1 MTKDIIGQT
10 AMIRY
15 RMAVKDVFYGG
26 GVVPGSRSFTL
37 MGDTAERLM
46 TKVYKN
52 AGRCVGIKRLR
63 LYVPVFAGDYMEFHS
78 RVVAIE
84 GDETIIEVRSFKIAY
99 LPEKPDYTSSIDVFE
114 EPPVSIVGTFR
125 YKSL

>member
-1 MTKDIIGQT
+1 MSQNIIGQT

-26 GVVPGSRSFTL
+26 GVVPGSRGFTL
-37 MGDTAERLM
+37 LGDTCERLM

-63 LYVPVFAGDYMEFHS
+63 LYTPVFAGDIMEYHA
-78 RVVAIE
+78 RIMGIE
-84 GDETIIEVRSFKIAY
+84 GDETIIEARSFKIAY
-99 LPEKPDYTSSIDVFE
+99 LPDKPQFESSIDVFE
-114 EPPVSIVGTFR
+114 EPPVSTVGIFR